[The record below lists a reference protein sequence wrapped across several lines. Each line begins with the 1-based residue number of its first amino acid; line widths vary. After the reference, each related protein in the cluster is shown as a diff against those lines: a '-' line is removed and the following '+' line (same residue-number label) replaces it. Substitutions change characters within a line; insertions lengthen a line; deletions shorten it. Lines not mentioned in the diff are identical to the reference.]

1 MNDSGASWLLHC
13 RKLRYLDLYQTGVG
27 VPMYAS
33 LLMGLT
39 DLTTVGRC
47 DKFGQV
53 LGEFCNRLC
62 ELRVLVRASSF
73 ECVDIKQ
80 SCVADCRVEFRR
92 VESVGQSG
100 L

>member
-1 MNDSGASWLLHC
+1 MAQNCPELVYVDVSGSQGVNDSGACWLLHC

-33 LLMGLT
+33 LLMGLP

-53 LGEFCNRLC
+53 LGKL
-62 ELRVLVRASSF
+62 
-73 ECVDIKQ
+73 
-80 SCVADCRVEFRR
+80 
-92 VESVGQSG
+92 
-100 L
+100 